1 MHEADDEDRKSEKW
15 HRECGQFPKIKE
27 PVQTKR
33 STLETLIQ
41 KHTHP
46 RVFLA

>member
-15 HRECGQFPKIKE
+15 HRECEQFPKIKE

-33 STLETLIQ
+33 STLETLEQ
-41 KHTHP
+41 N
-46 RVFLA
+46 